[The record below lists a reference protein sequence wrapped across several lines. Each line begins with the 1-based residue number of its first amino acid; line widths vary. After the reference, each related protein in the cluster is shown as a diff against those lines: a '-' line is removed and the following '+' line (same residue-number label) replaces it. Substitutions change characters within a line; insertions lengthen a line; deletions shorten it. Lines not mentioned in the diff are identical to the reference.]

1 MNHQDFIAQ
10 SDYLKIY
17 TDGGYEARQD
27 KGGWGVVFTNQTA
40 EQITLHGHASQTSS
54 LEMELT
60 AAVKAL
66 EWLAQ
71 TPYPQQIDLFTDS
84 KILIEGLGGKIA
96 RYRRQNWLHLSGRPV
111 ASRLLW
117 EKLELLTQQMRINVH
132 WIKGHA
138 RHAGNLQAD
147 QLARQARLK
156 EHVAL

>member
-1 MNHQDFIAQ
+1 MNHHDFITQ

-17 TDGGYEARQD
+17 TDGGYESRHD
-27 KGGWGVVFTNQTA
+27 KGGWGVVFTNQTGN
-40 EQITLHGHASQTSS
+40 QVILQGHASHTSS

-66 EWLAQ
+66 EWLAHH
-71 TPYPQQIDLFTDS
+71 PRPPQIDLFTDS
-84 KILIEGLGGKIA
+84 KILIEGLSGKIA

-117 EKLELLTQQMRINVH
+117 EKLESLTQQMQINVH

-156 EHVAL
+156 EHADF